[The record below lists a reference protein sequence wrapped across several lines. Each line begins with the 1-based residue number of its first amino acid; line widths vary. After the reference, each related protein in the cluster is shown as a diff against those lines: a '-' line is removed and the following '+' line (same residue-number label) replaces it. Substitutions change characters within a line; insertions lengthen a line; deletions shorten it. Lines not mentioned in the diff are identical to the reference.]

1 MEPNDDVQLRKL
13 LREWKAP
20 ETPRSLDERVLTS
33 PEMRQTWWRFFIRGY
48 IRVPVPVAC
57 CLAFLVFFAGFELTR
72 RVTPDAPCVAT
83 AATPAARPVARE
95 LDRCRPAQSCS

>member
-20 ETPRSLDERVLTS
+20 ETPRSLDERVLEW
-33 PEMRQTWWRFFIRGY
+33 PEMRQTWWRFFVRGY

-57 CLAFLVFFAGFELTR
+57 CLALLMFLAGFEFTR
-72 RVTPDAPCVAT
+72 RVAPGAPCVA
-83 AATPAARPVARE
+83 AASRPASRPVARD
-95 LDRCRPAQSCS
+95 LDRCRPTQSCS

>member
-1 MEPNDDVQLRKL
+1 MEPNDDVQLRRL

-20 ETPRSLDERVLTS
+20 GTPSSLDDRVLAS
-33 PEMRQTWWRFFIRGY
+33 REMPQTWWRFFVRGY

-57 CLAFLVFFAGFELTR
+57 CLALLVFFAGFELTR
-72 RVTPDAPCVAT
+72 RVTPGAPCVA
-83 AATPAARPVARE
+83 AASAPTTQPVARE